1 MMKNSK
7 KKGILIAVAVAVIV
21 VIAVAA
27 VCLNRKTDNAG
38 AVSEGRTESAD
49 KTKKSDKADKEE
61 SENKRNSDAQVI
73 TFAIPDISYS
83 ERGNTTAILAP
94 YSTGPDLPKDGVSG
108 LTA

>member
-49 KTKKSDKADKEE
+49 KTKSRIKLIKKNQRTKEIQM
-61 SENKRNSDAQVI
+61 RM
-73 TFAIPDISYS
+73 
-83 ERGNTTAILAP
+83 L
-94 YSTGPDLPKDGVSG
+94 
-108 LTA
+108 

>member
-49 KTKKSDKADKEE
+49 KTKNRIK
-61 SENKRNSDAQVI
+61 
-73 TFAIPDISYS
+73 
-83 ERGNTTAILAP
+83 
-94 YSTGPDLPKDGVSG
+94 
-108 LTA
+108 LTKKNQRVQEIQMRRL

>member
-61 SENKRNSDAQVI
+61 SENKRNSDAQVL
-73 TFAIPDISYS
+73 TFAIPDICKIDKNY
-83 ERGNTTAILAP
+83 L
-94 YSTGPDLPKDGVSG
+94 
-108 LTA
+108 

>member
-38 AVSEGRTESAD
+38 SCQR
-49 KTKKSDKADKEE
+49 
-61 SENKRNSDAQVI
+61 R
-73 TFAIPDISYS
+73 PD
-83 ERGNTTAILAP
+83 RVG
-94 YSTGPDLPKDGVSG
+94 
-108 LTA
+108 

>member
-1 MMKNSK
+1 MKNK

-49 KTKKSDKADKEE
+49 KTRLCH
-61 SENKRNSDAQVI
+61 NKWLIFD
-73 TFAIPDISYS
+73 
-83 ERGNTTAILAP
+83 E
-94 YSTGPDLPKDGVSG
+94 K
-108 LTA
+108 

>member
-38 AVSEGRTESAD
+38 AKAGQSRLIKQKSRIKLIKKNQRT
-49 KTKKSDKADKEE
+49 KEIQM
-61 SENKRNSDAQVI
+61 RM
-73 TFAIPDISYS
+73 
-83 ERGNTTAILAP
+83 L
-94 YSTGPDLPKDGVSG
+94 
-108 LTA
+108 

>member
-38 AVSEGRTESAD
+38 AVSDRAGDQHLIRL
-49 KTKKSDKADKEE
+49 
-61 SENKRNSDAQVI
+61 
-73 TFAIPDISYS
+73 
-83 ERGNTTAILAP
+83 RG
-94 YSTGPDLPKDGVSG
+94 
-108 LTA
+108 